1 VVVITE
7 VDVVMVIVE
16 DVRSVVDG
24 SVVES
29 VIGAIAV
36 EADDDATKVVVVEA
50 NAIVVADALL
60 VAVLAVPLVVTEIIN
75 NM

>member
-1 VVVITE
+1 MVITE

>member
-1 VVVITE
+1 VVITE